1 MKFQIENATPRKNH
15 PGSHQ
20 HVAEKT
26 ERLISRTLLS
36 GVLISSFIMLYG
48 LILYFSGHTV
58 HPVKSQSMIEVI
70 VHFHPLDSTSVLFMG
85 VIVLMLT
92 PVVRVILA
100 IVGFAQEGEGR
111 FVLVSIGVLLIL
123 LFSMIFSIG

>member
-1 MKFQIENATPRKNH
+1 
-15 PGSHQ
+15 
-20 HVAEKT
+20 
-26 ERLISRTLLS
+26 
-36 GVLISSFIMLYG
+36 
-48 LILYFSGHTV
+48 
-58 HPVKSQSMIEVI
+58 MIEVI

>member
-1 MKFQIENATPRKNH
+1 MKFQIEDAKLRKNG
-15 PGSHQ
+15 PGSNQ
-20 HVAEKT
+20 HLAEKT
-26 ERLISRTLLS
+26 ERLISRALLS
-36 GVLISSFIMLYG
+36 GVLLSSFIMLYG

-58 HPVKSQSMIEVI
+58 HPVKSPSMSEVI

-100 IVGFAQEGEGR
+100 IVGFAKEGEGR

-123 LFSMIFSIG
+123 LFSMMFSIG